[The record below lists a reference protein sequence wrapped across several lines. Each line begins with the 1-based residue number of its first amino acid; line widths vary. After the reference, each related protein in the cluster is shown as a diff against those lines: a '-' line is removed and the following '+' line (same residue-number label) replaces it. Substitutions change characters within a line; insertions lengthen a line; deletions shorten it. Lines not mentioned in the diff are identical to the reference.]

1 MEAVVRC
8 PRWRIRSGGRLG
20 DGGPRLLCRNRVVGG
35 ILRRVVDG
43 LPPFCGPLE
52 VGRGTRDLSSMTD
65 FSRET
70 KQRRDPRRVGRRKRA
85 GQRLIY
91 PMNLRWNHLR
101 DVPTSS
107 NVGAVESDLA
117 SDRSSTCQGSA
128 GAFQFKS
135 VSRSR
140 LLVPNFSPPFEL
152 RPVVSLVGPAFNLI
166 VAYAQ
171 PTAGGGTES
180 NL

>member
-20 DGGPRLLCRNRVVGG
+20 DGGPRLLRRNRVVGR

-101 DVPTSS
+101 DVPTW
-107 NVGAVESDLA
+107 GAVESDLA

-128 GAFQFKS
+128 GSLSIQIG
-135 VSRSR
+135 VVYWSRT
-140 LLVPNFSPPFEL
+140 SPHL
-152 RPVVSLVGPAFNLI
+152 
-166 VAYAQ
+166 
-171 PTAGGGTES
+171 S
-180 NL
+180 N